1 MIFKF
6 SFYELSDAEK
16 SVLFM
21 GLNFSVERKSIEY
34 SEFLLSLKFLF
45 RDVKQVNL
53 SSEDLSLMKA
63 RLLDTIFF
71 EWPKST
77 WKLLVWIQSF
87 KDKNKKQIIAFRKA
101 DKGNTIMIL
110 DEISIIR
117 ANWRN
122 IKWLNDHVQ
131 FYNLDIFAGK

>member
-1 MIFKF
+1 
-6 SFYELSDAEK
+6 
-16 SVLFM
+16 M

-63 RLLDTIFF
+63 RLLDTNFF

-77 WKLLVWIQSF
+77 WKRLVWIQSF

-110 DEISIIR
+110 DKISIIR

-122 IKWLNDHVQ
+122 IKWLNDHAQ

>member
-63 RLLDTIFF
+63 RLLDTNFF

-122 IKWLNDHVQ
+122 IKWLNDHAQ

>member
-63 RLLDTIFF
+63 RLLDTNFF

-77 WKLLVWIQSF
+77 WKRLVWIQSF

-110 DEISIIR
+110 DKISIIR

-122 IKWLNDHVQ
+122 IKWLNDNAQ

>member
-63 RLLDTIFF
+63 RLLDTNFF

-87 KDKNKKQIIAFRKA
+87 KDKTKKKLLF
-101 DKGNTIMIL
+101 
-110 DEISIIR
+110 
-117 ANWRN
+117 
-122 IKWLNDHVQ
+122 
-131 FYNLDIFAGK
+131 FAKQTRVIPSWY

>member
-45 RDVKQVNL
+45 RDVKQVHL

-63 RLLDTIFF
+63 RLLDTNFF

-122 IKWLNDHVQ
+122 IKWLNDHAQ

>member
-63 RLLDTIFF
+63 RLLDTNFF
-71 EWPKST
+71 E
-77 WKLLVWIQSF
+77 
-87 KDKNKKQIIAFRKA
+87 
-101 DKGNTIMIL
+101 
-110 DEISIIR
+110 
-117 ANWRN
+117 
-122 IKWLNDHVQ
+122 
-131 FYNLDIFAGK
+131 